1 MTRLRF
7 RQNAPVAAC
16 KLHYAWQRQRNAAGA
31 RVKWMFTTDKARGPL
46 RRLWNAASCTLQIH
60 IYLPPSRPN
69 SVLKIGSH
77 PSPLCRS
84 LGFANVQDDVAPL
97 FCLVG
102 LGPAIAIKVAAP
114 PASLVV
120 EPAQDQSKIE
130 PAFAPNEL
138 AKADRLELPDNP
150 VKTEIVMPATKTMP
164 AESPSTSPEA
174 IKSTGPETIRLRAGI
189 GKTPTPGSVR
199 SRRLVGILRAKKRRK
214 AQANPPER
222 KS

>member
-1 MTRLRF
+1 MRGNDNETPPAPASNGCSQPTRPADPLDGCGMLHPARSRF
-7 RQNAPVAAC
+7 T
-16 KLHYAWQRQRNAAGA
+16 
-31 RVKWMFTTDKARGPL
+31 F
-46 RRLWNAASCTLQIH
+46 
-60 IYLPPSRPN
+60 YLPPSRPN

-189 GKTPTPGSVR
+189 GKTPTPGSAR
-199 SRRLVGILRAKKRRK
+199 SRRLVGTLRAKKRRK